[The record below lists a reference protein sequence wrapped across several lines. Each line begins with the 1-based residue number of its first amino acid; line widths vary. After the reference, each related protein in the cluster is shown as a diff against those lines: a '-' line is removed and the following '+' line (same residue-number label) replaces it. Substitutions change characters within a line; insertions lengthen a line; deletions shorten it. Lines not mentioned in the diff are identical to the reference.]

1 MPSKCSSGGV
11 FSKFHQAPWGGS
23 DHKNTIRS
31 VVVADIIIHA
41 CLYCNIV
48 IQSIAYDT
56 PYSTYLYT
64 YIHIPTQPLLGV

>member
-48 IQSIAYDT
+48 I
-56 PYSTYLYT
+56 
-64 YIHIPTQPLLGV
+64 